1 MYWISCHT
9 LIDSRLCW
17 DYGTATSV
25 YFGVESSKLG
35 QAVSGIG
42 DKGRGGE
49 GGWGGHESGIERGVK
64 LGGGDGMK
72 DKGIE
77 WGP

>member
-1 MYWISCHT
+1 M
-9 LIDSRLCW
+9 
-17 DYGTATSV
+17 

-49 GGWGGHESGIERGVK
+49 GGWGGHGSGDERGIAQVEK
-64 LGGGDGMK
+64 
-72 DKGIE
+72 
-77 WGP
+77 

>member
-1 MYWISCHT
+1 M
-9 LIDSRLCW
+9 
-17 DYGTATSV
+17 

-42 DKGRGGE
+42 DKGRCGE
-49 GGWGGHESGIERGVK
+49 EGWGGHESGIERGVK

-77 WGP
+77 GGP